1 MPLMMLLLTLRMMM
15 PLIMMIM
22 PLTTTTMTTVSLPSR
37 QATWWTSCEHS
48 TCPRCPREC
57 AAPRGCARRGGA
69 GRGPDVAYSV
79 SREAQLSVPTRFL
92 FPDSEF
98 PVDFSMVLT
107 VRARK
112 GTQAFLLSLY
122 SEQGMQQLGLE
133 VGRSPVFLYEDQHG
147 LPPPEEY
154 PIFKGLNLA
163 DGKWHRVALSV
174 RGQNVTLTLDCR
186 RSVTRPLARSLAGSR
201 IDVNGIA
208 VFGTRILDEEAFE
221 VRRVTPPP
229 SPPRPSPCP
238 PSPRKRGGGG
248 SRAGF
253 EATDHPT
260 AIAARRLSRRRHPRP
275 STPIRPATGRS
286 EKHSGRPGG
295 RRGSRGR
302 GRVAS
307 GSPRH
312 PRRAWPRPGESRSRR
327 SLRLPSGRIVTW
339 ACRPLPRIFNLR
351 GLRAREEGEVGRWL
365 TSGRRR
371 QGDGKGTAGGSLVG
385 WELWAW

>member
-1 MPLMMLLLTLRMMM
+1 MYIISRSSVKYKRRRSCDPVMRGTT
-15 PLIMMIM
+15 
-22 PLTTTTMTTVSLPSR
+22 LTTTTMTMMLLASALGLLLTPGITSAQQGLGDVVDVLRALDLPALPEGVR
-37 QATWWTSCEHS
+37 RAEGL
-48 TCPRCPREC
+48 C
-57 AAPRGCARRGGA
+57 AARRG

-221 VRRVTPPP
+221 VRRVTPPL
-229 SPPRPSPCP
+229 
-238 PSPRKRGGGG
+238 KRGGGG

-253 EATDHPT
+253 EATDRPM
-260 AIAARRLSRRRHPRP
+260 AIAAQRPSRRRQPRP
-275 STPIRPATGRS
+275 STPIRPATGR
-286 EKHSGRPGG
+286 EGAFQTAAGA
-295 RRGSRGR
+295 RR
-302 GRVAS
+302 
-307 GSPRH
+307 
-312 PRRAWPRPGESRSRR
+312 ESSRR
-327 SLRLPSGRIVTW
+327 IGSTAAVMAFSLLVEIS
-339 ACRPLPRIFNLR
+339 
-351 GLRAREEGEVGRWL
+351 EV
-365 TSGRRR
+365 
-371 QGDGKGTAGGSLVG
+371 
-385 WELWAW
+385 